1 MMNQVRCLLIGACL
15 ATGLA
20 FNAWAKDNGAG
31 PARCNDGAGEMYSR
45 TELFFGLSKP
55 SRPYVTDQ
63 QFQDFVD
70 TEVTPRFPDGLT
82 LLSGIGQYQD
92 WVSGNIVQEKSRVL
106 ILLYPPSADSSLAVD
121 QIRDAYVRRF
131 DQMGVLRVDGQSCVT
146 F

>member
-1 MMNQVRCLLIGACL
+1 MMNQVRYLLIGACL

-55 SRPYVTDQ
+55 SRLYVTDQ

-82 LLSGIGQYQD
+82 LLSGIGQYLD
-92 WVSGNIVQEKSRVL
+92 GSNIVQEKSRVL
-106 ILLYPPSADSSLAVD
+106 ILLYPPSAVSSSAVD
-121 QIRDAYVRRF
+121 DIRDAYVRRF